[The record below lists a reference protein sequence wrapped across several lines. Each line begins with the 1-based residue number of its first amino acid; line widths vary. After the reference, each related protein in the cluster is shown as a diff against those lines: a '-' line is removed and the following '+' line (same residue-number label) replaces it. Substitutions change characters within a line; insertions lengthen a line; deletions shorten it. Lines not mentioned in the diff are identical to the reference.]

1 MKDEDFR
8 RHLEEDAAR
17 VQGGADDMS
26 RAFDGLSSARMP
38 FLRAHLAFAVLDG
51 YLMLAADIYGRK
63 GTIVKLERDRNVIT
77 ASRGSQVA
85 SCTHYLDQAAIG
97 FKYTG
102 IQTDPSLVPI
112 VENGFPS
119 MVEVWKPS
127 GAGPL
132 FGADRSDMQAKIS
145 AIMTFLKAAG

>member
-1 MKDEDFR
+1 MGNYFGKEALANS
-8 RHLEEDAAR
+8 HL
-17 VQGGADDMS
+17 ADDLS

-63 GTIVKLERDRNVIT
+63 GTIVKLERDPSCIVV
-77 ASRGSQVA
+77 SRGSQIVA
-85 SCTHYLDQAAIG
+85 CAHYPNQAAIG

-102 IQTDPSLVPI
+102 MQADPSLMSI
-112 VENGFPS
+112 VEDGFPS
-119 MVEVWKPS
+119 IVEVWKPS

-132 FGADRSDMQAKIS
+132 FGTDRSDMQAKIN

>member
-1 MKDEDFR
+1 MS
-8 RHLEEDAAR
+8 HL
-17 VQGGADDMS
+17 ADDLS
-26 RAFDGLSSARMP
+26 REFDGLSSARVP

-63 GTIVKLERDRNVIT
+63 GTIIKLEREPSCIVV
-77 ASRGSQVA
+77 SRGSQIV
-85 SCTHYLDQAAIG
+85 SCTHYPNQAAIG

-102 IQTDPSLVPI
+102 MQTDPSLMPI

-119 MVEVWKPS
+119 MVEAWKPS

-132 FGADRSDMQAKIS
+132 FSADQSDMQAKIN
-145 AIMTFLKAAG
+145 AIMTFLTAAG